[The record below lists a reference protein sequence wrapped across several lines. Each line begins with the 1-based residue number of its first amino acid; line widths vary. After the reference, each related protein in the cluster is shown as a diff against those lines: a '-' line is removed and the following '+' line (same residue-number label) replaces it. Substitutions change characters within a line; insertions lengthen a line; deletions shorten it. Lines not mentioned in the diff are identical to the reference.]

1 LPKTEGR
8 NATGG
13 QQARLRVPRALSKS
27 LARVGI
33 SKPVAH
39 SRNASA
45 TGGLPTVLL
54 PWNLGSYEPMNNF
67 HPLFRKWVQAQT
79 SVRFV
84 RPPWAKELCQSPRYR
99 EDCSNTQ
106 YLEHGFGRVFE
117 FEKAR
122 EFFSIQEFIFSSRLS
137 AAAEFHHTI
146 PFTTAKRPFFF
157 HCESIPPVFMPMGFQ
172 GQEFDSELISNILPI
187 YREIFES
194 DHCLGIFSHLK
205 STIAEF
211 AATFQLDKIRRKLRY
226 LPLAAD
232 MYIRKARSDETP
244 IFIFNNS
251 AHQDPNSL
259 VLRGGVFAIQILD
272 IVRRERPGAKL
283 LFVGSHAQRLF
294 SEPWGLGESILKH
307 ENVREILYRNR
318 DNIIWIS
325 GWLSEHTLDRLFASA
340 HFFLLPS
347 IDLHT
352 SSVLRA
358 MGQGCIPI
366 VSNAYGISEL
376 ISQRRN
382 GIILNILDSS
392 VSKMTEFGFTNTDHD
407 AFISRFNELRDRL
420 SREIRQ
426 HLDILVEPRSWFQLF
441 QTMNE
446 EFDRRFGRPVDTK
459 FLAKP
464 LQEDRRGVDTSGDLR
479 GFTRDVSRDDFKRV
493 GRQELPR
500 IGNVRVVRYGPNVLS
515 FDDGAVADRRV
526 SSLEWSLNSK
536 SKLVHCWSSF
546 SQAAAALANQRAD
559 IPHHTRTLLSPH
571 LEADSMNK
579 AEITIKEVVETQE
592 SWFFTLE
599 ASMGELRSQLR
610 RVESSLV
617 ETIGQRLSSLERT
630 MDERTQRLLSLE
642 TVLREWSSRLLS
654 LESMAEG
661 RSNDLHD
668 LRNVVQHESAT
679 RIQHI
684 DQVNNALEDVRKTG
698 ESMLYSIAILGR
710 GLEDIYYEQLFE
722 KRLLLLEASSRL
734 AKGT

>member
-1 LPKTEGR
+1 VR
-8 NATGG
+8 HA
-13 QQARLRVPRALSKS
+13 VSKS
-27 LARVGI
+27 LTRLGE
-33 SKPVAH
+33 SNPVAQ

-45 TGGLPTVLL
+45 TGDLPTVLL

-79 SVRFV
+79 TIRFV
-84 RPPWAKELCQSPRYR
+84 RPPWAKDLRRRPRYR
-99 EDCSNTQ
+99 NNSSNTQ

-117 FEKAR
+117 FAKAR
-122 EFFSIQEFIFSSRLS
+122 EFFSVEEFIFSSRLY
-137 AAAEFHHTI
+137 AAAEFHHTV
-146 PFTTAKRPFFF
+146 PFTAAKRPFFF
-157 HCESIPPVFMPMGFQ
+157 HCESILPIFMPMGFQ
-172 GQEFDSELISNILPI
+172 GQEFDSEVLSNILPI

-211 AATFQLDKIRRKLRY
+211 AATFQSDKIRRKLRY
-226 LPLAAD
+226 LPPAAD
-232 MYIRKARSDETP
+232 MYVRKARSDETP

-251 AHQDPNSL
+251 AHQHPNSL
-259 VLRGGVFAIQILD
+259 VLRGGVFAIHILD

-294 SEPWGLGESILKH
+294 SEPWGPGESILKH
-307 ENVREILYRNR
+307 DSVREILYRNR

-325 GWLSEHTLDRLFASA
+325 GWLSEHTLDRLFSSA

-358 MGQGCIPI
+358 MAQGCIPI

-382 GIILNILDSS
+382 GMILEILDSS

-407 AFISRFNELRDRL
+407 AFISQFNELRDRL

-426 HLDILVEPRSWFQLF
+426 HLDILVEPRSRLQLF
-441 QTMNE
+441 RTMNE
-446 EFDRRFGRPVDTK
+446 EFDRRFGQPVDAK

-464 LQEDRRGVDTSGDLR
+464 LQEDRRGIDTSGDLR
-479 GFTRDVSRDDFKRV
+479 GFTLDVSRDDFKSV

-515 FDDGAVADRRV
+515 FDSGEVADRRV
-526 SSLEWSLNSK
+526 SSLEWFLNSK

-546 SQAAAALANQRAD
+546 SEAVAALASQRAD
-559 IPHHTRTLLSPH
+559 IPYNARTLLSRH

-579 AEITIKEVVETQE
+579 AEITIKEVIEAQE

-599 ASMGELRSQLR
+599 ASIGELRSQLR
-610 RVESSLV
+610 RLESSLA

-642 TVLREWSSRLLS
+642 TARREWSSRLLA
-654 LESMAEG
+654 LENRAED
-661 RSNDLHD
+661 RSNALHD
-668 LRNVVQHESAT
+668 IRKVVQHESAT

-684 DQVNNALEDVRKTG
+684 DQVNNAVEDVRKTG

-710 GLEDIYYEQLFE
+710 GLEDIYDRLFE
-722 KRLLLLEASSRL
+722 KRLLLLEANSRL
-734 AKGT
+734 ANGT